1 MRTMADATGGEE
13 THAETAAERRSQLI
27 AVACGVIAEEGV
39 AACTFRRL
47 ARAAGCSTRPF
58 THAFGTRDGLLR
70 EVALQTWEASSFD
83 RSPLADPTRLPPDWD
98 CVDDLVAI
106 GETFLPVTDVLRESE
121 RVYIEIILF
130 SLTRPALA
138 AELLAFSRA
147 ANRRVGQLIDEG
159 RRRGQVTSPQTTE
172 DLTMAFWG
180 LQEGLALTALYEPT
194 ELRRERISPIWR
206 AGVAALMRP

>member
-1 MRTMADATGGEE
+1 MRTMADATGSAA
-13 THAETAAERRSQLI
+13 TQAETAAERRARLI

-70 EVALQTWEASSFD
+70 EVALQTWEASPFD

-98 CVDDLVAI
+98 CVDELVAI
-106 GETFLPVTDVLRESE
+106 GETFLPITDALRESE
-121 RVYIEIILF
+121 RVYIEIVLF

-138 AELLAFSRA
+138 AELLEISRA

-159 RRRGQVTSPQTTE
+159 RRRGQVTSAQTTG
-172 DLTMAFWG
+172 DLTMAFWA